1 MGGLTTRDEL
11 VVERLEKTYGAI
23 TAVHDVSLRVG
34 AGELVTLLGPSG
46 SGKTTTLSMIAGF
59 VYPTSGRILRNGV
72 EITYMPPHLRNIGMV
87 FQDYALFPHLSVF
100 DNVAFPLRQRKAKAA
115 QIKDKADAALSLV
128 QLEAMASRKPAE
140 LSGGQQQRVALARAL
155 VFGPS
160 LLLMDEPLGALD
172 KTLREQMQLEIKRI
186 QKATGVSIVHVTHD
200 QQEALALSDRI
211 VVMEGGRI
219 RADGIPDEIYQRPQD
234 RFVAEFVGETNLL
247 EGTIVAR
254 EATHYTIRIADG
266 LNAEISSDAD
276 LQTGRSVFLS
286 VRPERVRCPCSGA
299 ANLWPGTVEDVVYTG
314 EMVKYR
320 VRLKDAPHVTVAS
333 KRLANAA
340 LALSA
345 GAETAVGWET
355 SDAWILP

>member
-87 FQDYALFPHLSVF
+87 FQDYALFPHLSVY
-100 DNVAFPLRQRKAKAA
+100 DNIAFPLRQRKRPATDVK
-115 QIKDKADAALSLV
+115 QRVGAALNLV
-128 QLEAMASRKPAE
+128 RLEAMAQRKPSE

-160 LLLMDEPLGALD
+160 LLLLDEPLGALD
-172 KTLREQMQLEIKRI
+172 KALREQMQLEIKRI

-200 QQEALALSDRI
+200 QQEALALSDRV
-211 VVMEGGRI
+211 VVMEGGCV
-219 RADGIPDEIYQRPQD
+219 RADGIPAEIYQRPRD

-247 EGTIVAR
+247 HGTIVAR
-254 EATHYTIRIADG
+254 NGGSYTVRIGERLVAIV
-266 LNAEISSDAD
+266 ASESE
-276 LQTGRSVFLS
+276 LQTGGDVLFS
-286 VRPERVRCPCSGA
+286 VRPERVRCPC
-299 ANLWPGTVEDVVYTG
+299 
-314 EMVKYR
+314 
-320 VRLKDAPHVTVAS
+320 
-333 KRLANAA
+333 
-340 LALSA
+340 
-345 GAETAVGWET
+345 
-355 SDAWILP
+355 

>member
-186 QKATGVSIVHVTHD
+186 QKATGVSFLYVTHD
-200 QQEALALSDRI
+200 QEEALSMSDRI
-211 VVMEGGRI
+211 AIMDHGKV
-219 RADGIPDEIYQRPQD
+219 QQ
-234 RFVAEFVGETNLL
+234 VG
-247 EGTIVAR
+247 
-254 EATHYTIRIADG
+254 
-266 LNAEISSDAD
+266 
-276 LQTGRSVFLS
+276 
-286 VRPERVRCPCSGA
+286 
-299 ANLWPGTVEDVVYTG
+299 
-314 EMVKYR
+314 
-320 VRLKDAPHVTVAS
+320 APNE
-333 KRLANAA
+333 L
-340 LALSA
+340 
-345 GAETAVGWET
+345 
-355 SDAWILP
+355 